1 MFLITIEDGRE
12 VHRESLRIAGQD
24 PFERAQ
30 ELAEQGVDVLLCG
43 AVLFVERTL
52 KIDDPVGA
60 ISVHGVNG
68 AWGVFALGLFADGTY
83 GDALNGVDGS
93 VTGLFYGDASQLAAQ
108 CIGILANIIYVG
120 LIGYVVFKLLD
131 VTIGLR
137 VDPEQEA
144 EGLDQYEVAV
154 IAYPDFNIRSSSR

>member
-1 MFLITIEDGRE
+1 
-12 VHRESLRIAGQD
+12 
-24 PFERAQ
+24 
-30 ELAEQGVDVLLCG
+30 
-43 AVLFVERTL
+43 VE
-52 KIDDPVGA
+52 
-60 ISVHGVNG
+60 
-68 AWGVFALGLFADGTY
+68 
-83 GDALNGVDGS
+83 GS